1 MSLPFIDERGRSLS
15 SIDALIDDT
24 IYDKRD
30 QLKREKVQKI
40 HRELHTYRNSINL
53 LVGKQGLGK
62 SFTSYREIIKISC
75 VDPTSHILLIINKD
89 GKSNDA
95 TFNVLKELFRIP
107 VEFISYDDAEDRIR
121 EILKY
126 KDLYNRIKLEHLEDK
141 IEDDQVFEICSVLQI
156 PDLDQPFLNTIIYFD
171 DCANNKLFKQPTQYF
186 PQLIATCRH
195 NGLTFF
201 FASQFWKGMPTE
213 LKSNA
218 LTIYIFRDFSKQQLD
233 YIFLQTP
240 LKQDKKR
247 VYEIYRTLRE
257 HDKLVVDVVS
267 GKIIVDKS

>member
-1 MSLPFIDERGRSLS
+1 MSLSVTHPSGSNLTAIDS
-15 SIDALIDDT
+15 LIDDT
-24 IYDKRD
+24 IYNNRD
-30 QLKREKVQKI
+30 QLARENIRKI
-40 HRELHTYRNSINL
+40 HKDLHTYRNSINL

-62 SFTSYREIIKISC
+62 SFTAYREIIKIAC
-75 VDPTSHILLIINKD
+75 VDPTAHLLLIINKD

-95 TFNVLKELFRIP
+95 TFNVLQHLFKIP
-107 VEFISYDDAEDRIR
+107 VIFFSYDDAAEMMK

-126 KDLYNRIKLEHLEDK
+126 KDLYNKIKLEHLEDR
-141 IEDDQVFEICSVLQI
+141 IEDEQVEDICGMLQI
-156 PDLDQPFLNTIIYFD
+156 KDLSQPYLNTIIYFD
-171 DCANNKLFKQPTQYF
+171 DCANNRLFKNPTQYF

-233 YIFLQTP
+233 YILLQTP
-240 LKQDKKR
+240 LKYDKAR
-247 VYEIYRTLRE
+247 ILNFYRSLRE
-257 HDKLVVDVVS
+257 HEKLVVDVVT

>member
-1 MSLPFIDERGRSLS
+1 MSLSFNSERGQSLS
-15 SIDALIDDT
+15 AIDNLIDDV
-24 IYDKRD
+24 IYDNRD
-30 QLKREKVQKI
+30 QLARESIKKI

-62 SFTSYREIIKISC
+62 SFSAYREIIKIGAT
-75 VDPTSHILLIINKD
+75 DPTTHMLIIINKD

-95 TFNVLKELFRIP
+95 TFNVLKHLFTIP
-107 VEFISYDDAEDRIR
+107 VVFYPYDDAEEQVKD
-121 EILKY
+121 ILRY

-141 IEDDQVFEICSVLQI
+141 IQDEQVDEIQFVLKI
-156 PDLDQPFLNTIIYFD
+156 PDLSQPFLNTIIYFD
-171 DCANNKLFKQPTQYF
+171 DCANNRLFKNPTQYF

-233 YIFLQTP
+233 YILQQTP
-240 LKQDKKR
+240 LKYDKKR
-247 VYEIYRTLRE
+247 ILDIYKNLTK
-257 HDKLVVDVVS
+257 HDKLVVDVVT
-267 GKIIVDKS
+267 GKITVDKS